1 MKTKLTTMLLPIA
14 IGIACISTL
23 SCCKKKPIDK
33 LPPATQEGKNTM
45 GYLVDGEAV
54 FTEGKYEEKLLGCS
68 NGIEI
73 LGSSSNYII
82 ICAKKCGSPTL
93 SLNLGKASIKP
104 GLVLLNK
111 KPVVQSDN
119 YGKLDML
126 FVGEHFETNDS
137 MVGKINFTTVTDKI
151 MAGTFEFECINTINK
166 TTTKKVTDGR
176 FDIAL

>member
-54 FTEGKYEEKLLGCS
+54 FMEGKYQDLFIGCS
-68 NGIEI
+68 QGIKV
-73 LGSSSNYII
+73 LGGSNYITI
-82 ICAKKCGSPTL
+82 MGKKCESPTL

-119 YGKLDML
+119 YGLLDML

>member
-54 FTEGKYEEKLLGCS
+54 FMEGKYQDLFIGCS
-68 NGIEI
+68 QGIKV
-73 LGSSSNYII
+73 LGGSNDITI
-82 ICAKKCGSPTL
+82 MGKKCESPTL
-93 SLNLGKASIKP
+93 SLKLGKASIKP
-104 GLVLLNK
+104 GLILLNK
-111 KPVVQSDN
+111 KPIIVTDN
-119 YGKLDML
+119 YAELDMAII
-126 FVGEHFETNDS
+126 FQMFQTNDS
-137 MVGKINFTTVTDKI
+137 ITGQIFITKSTDKVLS
-151 MAGTFEFECINTINK
+151 GTFSFDCINIYDK
-166 TTTKKVTDGR
+166 TTRKKVTDGR